1 MTYDLTVI
9 IPVYNMENLLSN
21 CLDSIVEQNK
31 LDECSLLSLIHIL
44 GKPCLN
50 HSLYRRNPTL
60 SLRYHRELHFKD
72 FPRNQETAGVYC

>member
-31 LDECSLLSLIHIL
+31 L
-44 GKPCLN
+44 
-50 HSLYRRNPTL
+50 
-60 SLRYHRELHFKD
+60 
-72 FPRNQETAGVYC
+72 